1 MASSSSSPSSPS
13 APPHARLRDRLRE
26 ETSRA
31 ILAAAEDVFAS
42 DGLSA
47 RMESIAAHAGVAVG
61 TLYNHFE
68 DRKALVAALVRS
80 RREALLSRLDA
91 ALADARGEPVA
102 AQLRAYLSAV
112 EQHARAHGPLLHV
125 LMQAG
130 EGPGETRPPRTLLED
145 LVRRAQVILDRAVAD
160 GELRPDPAKVFALAL
175 VGMARALVLRTVEGG
190 TEPGQATEAL
200 LALFLQGAAPGASR

>member
-1 MASSSSSPSSPS
+1 MAPSTSPT
-13 APPHARLRDRLRE
+13 PPQPRLRDRLRE

-80 RREALLSRLDA
+80 RREALVARIDG
-91 ALADARGEPVA
+91 ALADVRGEPVA

-130 EGPGETRPPRTLLED
+130 EGPGEARPPRTLVDE
-145 LVRRAQVILDRAVAD
+145 LVRRAQAIVDRGLAA
-160 GELRPDPAKVFALAL
+160 GELRPDPDQVFGLAL
-175 VGMARALVLRTVEGG
+175 VGMARALVIRAVEGG
-190 TEPGQATEAL
+190 AEPGRAAEAL
-200 LALFLQGAAPGASR
+200 LDLFLAGAAPGARP

>member
-1 MASSSSSPSSPS
+1 MPPSSSSTTQ
-13 APPHARLRDRLRE
+13 PHARLRDRLRE

-80 RREALLSRLDA
+80 RREALLSRIDG
-91 ALADARGEPVA
+91 ALAEVRGEGVEPR
-102 AQLRAYLSAV
+102 LRAFLAAV

-125 LMQAG
+125 LMQAS
-130 EGPGETRPPRTLLED
+130 EGPAGGRPSRTLIEE
-145 LVRRAQVILDRAVAD
+145 LVRRVQAIVDRGLAD
-160 GELRPDPAKVFALAL
+160 GELGPDPAKVLGLAF
-175 VGMARALVLRTVEGG
+175 VGLARALVIRAVEGG
-190 TEPGQATEAL
+190 AEPGQAAEAL
-200 LALFLQGAAPGASR
+200 LTLFLKGAGSSR